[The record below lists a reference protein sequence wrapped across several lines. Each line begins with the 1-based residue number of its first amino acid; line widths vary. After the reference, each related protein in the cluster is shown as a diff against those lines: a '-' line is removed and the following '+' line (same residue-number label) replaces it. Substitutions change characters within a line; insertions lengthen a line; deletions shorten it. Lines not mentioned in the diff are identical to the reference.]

1 MKEILLRGPNGER
14 WITEGRPFRFLDGE
28 KIVEDQLGNTIMR
41 GGNDLT
47 SIVNSEGLLIGN
59 IIKKITNSL
68 GIKQCLKCKQ
78 RQLRYNQRGLEI
90 QTKIKRVIGL

>member
-1 MKEILLRGPNGER
+1 MKEILLRSPNGER
-14 WITEGRPFRFLDGE
+14 WVAEGQPFRFLDGE
-28 KIVEDQLGNTIMR
+28 KIVEDQLGNTILR

-47 SIVNSEGLLIGN
+47 SISNSDGLLIGN

-78 RQLRYNQRGLEI
+78 RQLHYNRRGLEI
-90 QTKIKRVIGL
+90 QEKIKRVIGL